1 MLQTYRRYHGYF
13 TGASAREPLV
23 TSNVLSLPPYS
34 WMPPVGKGCV
44 CVVSTGHVCSL
55 ADLHRRALLL
65 SPSRITTAAP
75 LALSLSPPSAPG
87 AATLFSLPVF
97 FSTLVPPSVDDSPSH
112 NTNRKFARPP
122 ISYTFTLA
130 FTSHYLSPI
139 FIPQSSTFLP
149 YFKSASLV
157 SAHCIPSDRLSFFHL
172 TPSLFF
178 VTLVRPELRTVGI
191 PERWSLFISALEFL
205 SIPFLPI

>member
-1 MLQTYRRYHGYF
+1 M
-13 TGASAREPLV
+13 
-23 TSNVLSLPPYS
+23 
-34 WMPPVGKGCV
+34 

-130 FTSHYLSPI
+130 FTSHYLSTHLYSHNLLFFFLISNPL
-139 FIPQSSTFLP
+139 FLLPHSAFRPTACHSSTLLRLF
-149 YFKSASLV
+149 SL
-157 SAHCIPSDRLSFFHL
+157 LL
-172 TPSLFF
+172 
-178 VTLVRPELRTVGI
+178 
-191 PERWSLFISALEFL
+191 
-205 SIPFLPI
+205 

>member
-1 MLQTYRRYHGYF
+1 M
-13 TGASAREPLV
+13 
-23 TSNVLSLPPYS
+23 
-34 WMPPVGKGCV
+34 

-130 FTSHYLSPI
+130 FTSHYLSYPSLL
-139 FIPQSSTFLP
+139 PQS
-149 YFKSASLV
+149 Y
-157 SAHCIPSDRLSFFHL
+157 SFS
-172 TPSLFF
+172 SLFQIRF
-178 VTLVRPELRTVGI
+178 SCFRTLHSVRPLVI
-191 PERWSLFISALEFL
+191 LPPYSVSFL
-205 SIPFLPI
+205 CYSSPSGVAYCRDS